1 MTTTTETTPSPRF
14 SDLERSLTVAGP
26 APRLIWYGPDGER
39 VELSGGVL
47 LNWAAKT
54 ANLLV
59 EECDVEP
66 GTAIR
71 LALPV
76 HWRTMAIALG
86 GWQAGAVL
94 HTGTD
99 NDAVTVHVDVAPAAA
114 GSVRADYDVVVAL
127 GTLDLAYPGEMPTDT
142 LDYAAIVRAFGD
154 GFAGDPA
161 TEPLGL
167 RRDGQPVELHGPGQ
181 GAVEPGRTR
190 ALDPSLGLA
199 DTLVAA
205 VAAWLDGVAVL
216 ITDDAERV
224 TDAVLAS
231 ERAVRVS

>member
-1 MTTTTETTPSPRF
+1 M
-14 SDLERSLTVAGP
+14 AGS
-26 APRLIWYGPDGER
+26 APRLIWYGPEGER
-39 VELSGGVL
+39 VELSGAVL

-76 HWRTMAIALG
+76 HWRTMALALG
-86 GWQAGAVL
+86 GWQAGALL

-99 NDAVTVHVDVAPAAA
+99 DDAVTVHVDVAPAAA
-114 GSVRADYDVVVAL
+114 GSVRAEYDVVVAL
-127 GTLDLAYPGEMPTDT
+127 GTLDLAYPGELPADT

-154 GFAGDPA
+154 GFAGEPA
-161 TEPLGL
+161 TDRL
-167 RRDGQPVELHGPGQ
+167 RLCRDGRPVELHRSRR
-181 GAVEPGRTR
+181 GAAEPGRTR
-190 ALDPSLGLA
+190 ALDPSLDLA
-199 DTLVAA
+199 DALLTA
-205 VAAWLDGVAVL
+205 VDAWLDGVAVL
-216 ITDDAERV
+216 ITDDAERI